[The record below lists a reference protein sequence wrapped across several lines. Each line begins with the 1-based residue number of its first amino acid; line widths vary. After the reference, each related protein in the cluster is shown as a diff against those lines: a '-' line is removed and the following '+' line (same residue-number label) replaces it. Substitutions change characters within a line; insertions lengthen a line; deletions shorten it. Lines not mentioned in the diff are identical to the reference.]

1 LTFWPSIASP
11 LTISASTFSG
21 TSWKVFPALPEI
33 FLPSSGSTPRPSSV
47 YPLEHPLTEI
57 RRLLNVRYRPGRV
70 AEELGCEVRPL
81 YRSTIPAGC
90 PCERDERGN
99 LWIVG
104 DRFRDWMR
112 SVQREAVSQNLMHAD
127 LTITNGVY
135 GVLAGCA
142 VQQAIASLGRAET
155 ANGRRKG

>member
-1 LTFWPSIASP
+1 
-11 LTISASTFSG
+11 
-21 TSWKVFPALPEI
+21 
-33 FLPSSGSTPRPSSV
+33 
-47 YPLEHPLTEI
+47 
-57 RRLLNVRYRPGRV
+57 
-70 AEELGCEVRPL
+70 LGCEVRPL

-104 DRFRDWMR
+104 GRFRDWML
-112 SVQREAVSQNLMHAD
+112 SVQREAVSQNPTHAS

-135 GVLAGCA
+135 GVLADRD
-142 VQQAIASLGRAET
+142 VQQAIASLGRTEA